1 MFEYHYAVLTEEELD
16 LSQGGTQHVKYVDV
30 AFYKT
35 PQHWQDN
42 EDFVYDEMD
51 NWEVLDASLKKI
63 MTEEL
68 AQAVAKGNVVSLTM
82 SLEPYGDE
90 TFLNL
95 ERENGWTVIL
105 YNGEDGIVP
114 MNQDYIDSQE
124 EAFLAYGKQTP
135 VPKMFALTDNK
146 LISEIVVYFLE
157 TGRLSSKVS
166 WAKSSEEG
174 GLPWVF

>member
-35 PQHWQDN
+35 PQH
-42 EDFVYDEMD
+42 
-51 NWEVLDASLKKI
+51 
-63 MTEEL
+63 
-68 AQAVAKGNVVSLTM
+68 
-82 SLEPYGDE
+82 GDE

-105 YNGEDGIVP
+105 YNGDDGIVP

-135 VPKMFALTDNK
+135 VPKMFALTDDK

-174 GLPWVF
+174 GLPWDF